1 MLSTFLGTLAQ
12 DANLCI
18 VSRNSSSVIR
28 KALASVDWLRYF
40 VVIYGAEDFDVSVP
54 KSQVIGDLMSL
65 HRKEVDE
72 VLFIDDMFLNVSD
85 VSQHCHVATLHIRT
99 PGGMDVWDCEY
110 ILAWARSKK
119 EDLKIPEWSRL
130 SRQTPWVENLKWLL
144 GVEVR
149 KLNRSLFRSVYVHRD
164 VFYFY
169 FLIRMINIHHRF
181 LLQIVSGVSGISWR
195 NESSGRFCPA
205 VRKRRCGS
213 SL

>member
-1 MLSTFLGTLAQ
+1 LEDTLDPLSRLIGFWIPGPSFGGQRRQQVLSTFLGTLAQ

-18 VSRNSSSVIR
+18 VSRNSSSIIR

-54 KSQVIGDLMSL
+54 KSQVISDLMSL

-119 EDLKIPEWSRL
+119 EDLKIPE
-130 SRQTPWVENLKWLL
+130 
-144 GVEVR
+144 
-149 KLNRSLFRSVYVHRD
+149 
-164 VFYFY
+164 
-169 FLIRMINIHHRF
+169 
-181 LLQIVSGVSGISWR
+181 
-195 NESSGRFCPA
+195 
-205 VRKRRCGS
+205 
-213 SL
+213 

>member
-1 MLSTFLGTLAQ
+1 MAALTTFHFRKLKVTTVTVTSSRPSEIAQSTEVPVFCEEKLMVIFDFDNVLTTQDTLDPLSRLIGFWVPGSSFGGQRRQQVLSTFLGTLAQ

-119 EDLKIPEWSRL
+119 EDLKIPE
-130 SRQTPWVENLKWLL
+130 
-144 GVEVR
+144 
-149 KLNRSLFRSVYVHRD
+149 
-164 VFYFY
+164 
-169 FLIRMINIHHRF
+169 
-181 LLQIVSGVSGISWR
+181 
-195 NESSGRFCPA
+195 
-205 VRKRRCGS
+205 
-213 SL
+213 